1 MGNKSTLVVDILQSA
16 ILHSVPL
23 YAIQSL
29 KMIVSTLEIIS
40 HHALSYAWQIV
51 SRFTILGLD
60 PEKKPKLNWTR
71 VSSKCLPTDQIWCD
85 INMKWSNNL
94 TEIAMDRGETVR
106 PQLTKLK
113 VSMCALL
120 ISMHKSYENSHQDL
134 PKFTLIIQK
143 HLIKK

>member
-1 MGNKSTLVVDILQSA
+1 MLEILGNKSTLVVDILQSA

-60 PEKKPKLNWTR
+60 PEKK
-71 VSSKCLPTDQIWCD
+71 SQ
-85 INMKWSNNL
+85 NL
-94 TEIAMDRGETVR
+94 TEHVFQANAY
-106 PQLTKLK
+106 PPTKFGAT
-113 VSMCALL
+113 S
-120 ISMHKSYENSHQDL
+120 
-134 PKFTLIIQK
+134 T
-143 HLIKK
+143 